1 MNQSLYSLMLFTQ
14 DFQENQ
20 ILSLSNSISCS
31 TCNEAEYFVPF
42 VFIFWFYSL
51 IGFITIVIWKYMN
64 DIENISYSSYEILD
78 EMKEFLDRLSL
89 LSEEE
94 KVEFEKRYYLEANL
108 LTNQF
113 RIQVYENLLEKIK

>member
-1 MNQSLYSLMLFTQ
+1 
-14 DFQENQ
+14 
-20 ILSLSNSISCS
+20 
-31 TCNEAEYFVPF
+31 
-42 VFIFWFYSL
+42 
-51 IGFITIVIWKYMN
+51 
-64 DIENISYSSYEILD
+64 
-78 EMKEFLDRLSL
+78 MKEFLDRLSL